1 MNRYLDIIIPVPL
14 PRLFTYAAGE
24 EWADKV
30 AVGKRVVV
38 SFGKKRLYSGVI
50 ASIHSNKPKDYDT
63 KPILSVLDDIPV
75 VYPNQIKFWNWI
87 ADYYQCTIGEVYKAA
102 LPSGLKLESESYV
115 IYNENFVAEK
125 PLPDKADTLLN
136 IISERKRCT
145 INELNNL
152 SSMNNCLPVV
162 KRLLELKAIFVN
174 EKIKEGYKPK
184 REKYLL
190 LSDRVKSEHELEI
203 ALDSLKRA
211 PKQQSFLLG
220 FLSEAGDV
228 DDALSGKLLPRTNL
242 TKRLDASSSVIK
254 ELIKKNIFIQK
265 EIAVDRIMNSG
276 EETVDAKTLS
286 PEQERA
292 YNDITDSFNNHNVT
306 LLHGV
311 TSSGKTEL
319 YIHLITEYMKKG
331 KQVLYLLP
339 EIALTTQ
346 ITTRLKKHFGDE
358 LGIFH
363 SRFNDAER
371 VEVWNNLINNSG
383 YRVIL
388 GVRSS
393 VFLPFK
399 NLGLV
404 IVDEEHETSYKQF
417 DPAPRYHARDA
428 AVVLAAM
435 SGAKTLLGTGTPSF
449 ETYHNCENKKYGIV
463 ELFERYRGI
472 KMPEILP
479 VDTKEAYRK
488 KQMKSH
494 FHPILLEK
502 MKEALD
508 NDEQVILFQNR
519 RGFSPYVE
527 CRQCAWVPRCEYCDV
542 SLTYHKHLNQLV
554 CHYCGH
560 ALFLPKTC
568 PACGSHEVQT
578 RGFGTEKIE
587 EEIKQIFP
595 AAVTG
600 RMDLD
605 TTRNKNSYEK
615 IIGEFEQKKIQILI
629 GTQMITKGLDFDSV
643 SIVGIL
649 NADNMLNY
657 PDFRAFERSYQMM
670 AQVSGRAGRKGKQG
684 LVILQTSDPQHP
696 VIQNVVKND
705 FLNSYKTQLEE
716 RLLFRYPPFHRL
728 INITIKHRDKMR
740 CDKAARMLGAFMSRS
755 LGDRVLGPQAPP
767 INRIQNLFL
776 NKLLVKIEKD
786 ASIKR
791 VKAIIAQ
798 GIDWVKTDSELK
810 SAIFQIDVD
819 PM

>member
-1 MNRYLDIIIPVPL
+1 MKRYLDIIIPVPL
-14 PRLFTYAAGE
+14 PKLFTYEAGV
-24 EWADKV
+24 EWIDGV

-38 SFGKKRLYSGVI
+38 SFGKKKLYSGII
-50 ASIHSNKPKDYDT
+50 AAVHRNKPQEYET
-63 KPILSVLDDIPV
+63 KPILSVLDEVPV
-75 VYPNQIKFWNWI
+75 VYPGQIKFWNWI

-115 IYNENFVAEK
+115 VYNEDFIAEK
-125 PLPDKADTLLN
+125 PLPGKDGAVLD
-136 IISERKRCT
+136 IISGRKRCT
-145 INELNNL
+145 INEVNNL
-152 SSMNNCLPVV
+152 SGLNNCLPVV
-162 KRLLELKAIFVN
+162 KRLLELGAIFVN

-184 REKYLL
+184 LEKHLF
-190 LSDRVKSEHELEI
+190 LSEKVRTEPDLEMVF
-203 ALDSLKRA
+203 DTLKRA
-211 PKQQSFLLG
+211 PKQLSFLMR
-220 FLSEAGDV
+220 FLSEVGGVENAI
-228 DDALSGKLLPRTNL
+228 SGESYSQADL
-242 TKRLDASSSVIK
+242 TKRLNVSSAIVR
-254 ELIKKNIFIQK
+254 ELVQKDIFIQK
-265 EIAVDRIMNSG
+265 DIAIDRIIKGG
-276 EETVDAKTLS
+276 EETIAAKTLS
-286 PEQERA
+286 PQQKRA
-292 YNDITDSFNNHNVT
+292 YSEITESFKSYNVT

-319 YIHLITEYMKKG
+319 YIHLIDEYLKMG

-371 VEVWNNLINNSG
+371 VEVWNNLLNNKG
-383 YRVIL
+383 YKVIL

-399 NLGLV
+399 NIGLV

-428 AVVLAAM
+428 AIVLAGM

-449 ETYHNCENKKYGIV
+449 ETYHNCENNKYGIV
-463 ELFERYRGI
+463 ELFERFRGI

-494 FHPILLEK
+494 FHPLLLEK
-502 MKEALD
+502 MKDALD
-508 NDEQVILFQNR
+508 NNEQVILFQNR
-519 RGFSPYVE
+519 RGFAPYVE

-560 ALFLPKTC
+560 TLFLPKTC

-587 EEIKQIFP
+587 EEIKLMFP
-595 AAVTG
+595 DAVTG

-605 TTRNKNSYEK
+605 TTRSKNSYER
-615 IIGEFEQKKIQILI
+615 IIGNFEQKKIQILI

-705 FLNSYKTQLEE
+705 YLNNYKVQLEE
-716 RLLFRYPPFHRL
+716 RLMFRYPPFHRL
-728 INITIKHRDKMR
+728 INITIKHRDKTR
-740 CDKAARMLGAFMSRS
+740 CDRAARMLGAFINQS

-786 ASIKR
+786 VSVKR
-791 VKAIIAQ
+791 VKRTIGQAIN
-798 GIDWVKTDSELK
+798 WVKTDAELK
-810 SAIFQIDVD
+810 YVIFQIDVD

>member
-14 PRLFTYAAGE
+14 PRLFTYLAGD
-24 EWADKV
+24 EWAHKV

-38 SFGKKRLYSGVI
+38 SFGKKKLYSGII
-50 ASIHSNKPKDYDT
+50 ASIHSNKPEEYET
-63 KPILSVLDDIPV
+63 KPILSVLDDSPV
-75 VYPNQIKFWNWI
+75 VYPGQIKFWNWI

-115 IYNENFVAEK
+115 VHNEDFVAEK
-125 PLPDKADTLLN
+125 PLPERVSAVLD
-136 IISERKRCT
+136 IISGRKRCT

-152 SSMNNCLPVV
+152 SGLSNSLPVV
-162 KRLLELKAIFVN
+162 KRLLELNAIFVN
-174 EKIKEGYKPK
+174 EKIKDGYKSK
-184 REKYLL
+184 LEKYLL
-190 LSDRVKSEHELEI
+190 LSEKVRGEHELEI
-203 ALDSLKRA
+203 AFDSLKRA
-211 PKQQSFLLG
+211 PKQLSFLMG
-220 FLSEAGDV
+220 FISEVGGV
-228 DDALSGKLLPRTNL
+228 EDALQGKSFSRAEL
-242 TKRLDASSSVIK
+242 TKRLNASFTVIK
-254 ELIKKNIFIQK
+254 ELIQKGILEQK
-265 EIAVDRIMNSG
+265 EVAVDRILNG
-276 EETVDAKTLS
+276 NEETIPAKVLS
-286 PEQERA
+286 PEQKRA
-292 YNDITDSFNNHNVT
+292 YNEITESFTTHNVT

-319 YIHLITEYMKKG
+319 YIHLIDEYLKKG

-371 VEVWNNLINNSG
+371 VEVWNNLLNNKS
-383 YRVIL
+383 YKVIL

-435 SGAKTLLGTGTPSF
+435 LGAKTLLGTGTPSF

-463 ELFERYRGI
+463 ELFERFRGI
-472 KMPEILP
+472 KMPEIMP

-494 FHPILLEK
+494 FHPVLLEK
-502 MKEALD
+502 MKKALD

-519 RGFSPYVE
+519 RGFAPYVE

-587 EEIKQIFP
+587 EEIRQLFP
-595 AAVTG
+595 EAVTG

-605 TTRNKNSYEK
+605 TTRNKNSYER
-615 IIGEFEQKKIQILI
+615 IIGDFERKKIQILI

-728 INITIKHRDKMR
+728 INITIKHKDKVR

-786 ASIKR
+786 AS
-791 VKAIIAQ
+791 VKKVKTVITQ
-798 GIDWVKTDSELK
+798 GIDWVKTDAELK

>member
-1 MNRYLDIIIPVPL
+1 MPP
-14 PRLFTYAAGE
+14 P
-24 EWADKV
+24 
-30 AVGKRVVV
+30 
-38 SFGKKRLYSGVI
+38 
-50 ASIHSNKPKDYDT
+50 
-63 KPILSVLDDIPV
+63 
-75 VYPNQIKFWNWI
+75 Q
-87 ADYYQCTIGEVYKAA
+87 
-102 LPSGLKLESESYV
+102 
-115 IYNENFVAEK
+115 
-125 PLPDKADTLLN
+125 
-136 IISERKRCT
+136 
-145 INELNNL
+145 
-152 SSMNNCLPVV
+152 
-162 KRLLELKAIFVN
+162 
-174 EKIKEGYKPK
+174 
-184 REKYLL
+184 
-190 LSDRVKSEHELEI
+190 
-203 ALDSLKRA
+203 
-211 PKQQSFLLG
+211 
-220 FLSEAGDV
+220 
-228 DDALSGKLLPRTNL
+228 
-242 TKRLDASSSVIK
+242 
-254 ELIKKNIFIQK
+254 LIKKNIFIQK

-292 YNDITDSFNNHNVT
+292 YNDITDSFINHNVT

-319 YIHLITEYMKKG
+319 YIHLITEYLKKG

>member
-1 MNRYLDIIIPVPL
+1 MKKYLDIIIPVPL
-14 PRLFTYAAGE
+14 PKLFTYEAGV
-24 EWADKV
+24 EWIDGV

-38 SFGKKRLYSGVI
+38 SFGKKKLYSGII
-50 ASIHSNKPKDYDT
+50 AAVHGNKPQEYET
-63 KPILSVLDDIPV
+63 KPILSVLDEVSV
-75 VYPNQIKFWNWI
+75 VYPGQIKFWNWI

-115 IYNENFVAEK
+115 VYNEDFIAEK
-125 PLPDKADTLLN
+125 PLQGKDGAVLD
-136 IISERKRCT
+136 IISGRKRCT
-145 INELNNL
+145 INEVNNL
-152 SSMNNCLPVV
+152 SGLNNCLPVV
-162 KRLLELKAIFVN
+162 KRLLELGAIFVN

-184 REKYLL
+184 LEKYLF
-190 LSDRVKSEHELEI
+190 LSEKVRTEPELEMI
-203 ALDSLKRA
+203 FDALKRA
-211 PKQQSFLLG
+211 PKQLSFLMG
-220 FLSEAGDV
+220 FISEVGGVENAI
-228 DDALSGKLLPRTNL
+228 SGESHSQTDL
-242 TKRLDASSSVIK
+242 TKRLNVSSAIVK
-254 ELIKKNIFIQK
+254 ELVHKDIFIQK
-265 EIAVDRIMNSG
+265 NIAIDRIVKGVES
-276 EETVDAKTLS
+276 TIAAKTLS
-286 PEQERA
+286 SQQKRA
-292 YNDITDSFNNHNVT
+292 YAEIAESFNTHNVT

-319 YIHLITEYMKKG
+319 YIHLIDEYLKKG

-371 VEVWNNLINNSG
+371 VEVWNNLLNNKG
-383 YRVIL
+383 YKVIL

-428 AVVLAAM
+428 AIVLAAM

-449 ETYHNCENKKYGIV
+449 ETYHNCENNKYGIV
-463 ELFERYRGI
+463 ELFERFRGI

-494 FHPILLEK
+494 FHPLLLEK
-502 MKEALD
+502 MKDALD

-519 RGFSPYVE
+519 RGFAPYVE

-560 ALFLPKTC
+560 TLFLPKTC

-587 EEIKQIFP
+587 EEIKLMFP
-595 AAVTG
+595 DAVTG

-605 TTRNKNSYEK
+605 TTRSKNSYER
-615 IIGEFEQKKIQILI
+615 IIGNFEQKKIQILI

-684 LVILQTSDPQHP
+684 LVILQTSDTQHP

-705 FLNSYKTQLEE
+705 YLNSYKTQLEE
-716 RLLFRYPPFHRL
+716 RLMFRYPPFHRL
-728 INITIKHRDKMR
+728 INITIKHKDKTR
-740 CDKAARMLGAFMSRS
+740 CDRAARMIGSFMSRS

-767 INRIQNLFL
+767 ISRIQNLFL

-786 ASIKR
+786 ASVKR
-791 VKAIIAQ
+791 VKKTIGQAIN
-798 GIDWVKTDSELK
+798 WVKTDAELK
-810 SAIFQIDVD
+810 YVIFQIDVD